1 VIRFDERDA
10 ARRLERE
17 RELAQARKA
26 AAARTYISLDEYR
39 RRALWAAKQSLR
51 REGGEK

>member
-1 VIRFDERDA
+1 MIRFDERDA